1 MSGFDSTRYLRRSV
15 RDYYVCIYYYIDI
28 QVFVGHTT
36 IKIPVVIISL
46 PNLVIV
52 CDAVDI
58 DLVQYNIRLYTYIF
72 IYAKY
77 RKKSSKLVLRG
88 LSTCCA
94 EMWNECKDI
103 FKFIFN
109 SFSLA
114 LSLSLLYT
122 IFAHVIVIFEQ
133 TFWEILEFMGGLSG
147 KAV

>member
-15 RDYYVCIYYYIDI
+15 RDYYVYIYYIDI

-77 RKKSSKLVLRG
+77 RKGSSKLVLRG

-114 LSLSLLYT
+114 LSLS
-122 IFAHVIVIFEQ
+122 VS
-133 TFWEILEFMGGLSG
+133 LSFS
-147 KAV
+147 ALHNICPRYSDI

>member
-15 RDYYVCIYYYIDI
+15 RDYYVYILVYYIDI

-36 IKIPVVIISL
+36 IKIPVVIIYL

-77 RKKSSKLVLRG
+77 RKGSSKLVLRG

-94 EMWNECKDI
+94 EMWNEGKDI

-109 SFSLA
+109 SFSP
-114 LSLSLLYT
+114 SLSFCFSLFLCFTQYLPT
-122 IFAHVIVIFEQ
+122 
-133 TFWEILEFMGGLSG
+133 L
-147 KAV
+147 